1 MSTGM
6 LPILFYLPPFHTG
19 TVLGDYCF
27 KSRQTYLVRKKIVKF
42 KIYHSNKLLDCY
54 CSVDFFPSF
63 FKLWW
68 RACYP
73 QNMQIYKE
81 MFILFPLDINLL
93 LWYHCCGNIFK
104 SVGLLFLLQA
114 AWFFLILVTMP
125 PWSRAFATVE
135 QRSLSSVI
143 MM

>member
-6 LPILFYLPPFHTG
+6 LPVLFYLPPFHTG

-42 KIYHSNKLLDCY
+42 KIYYSNKLLDCY
-54 CSVDFFPSF
+54 GSVDFFPSF

-81 MFILFPLDINLL
+81 MFILFSLDINLL
-93 LWYHCCGNIFK
+93 LWYHCCGNIFN